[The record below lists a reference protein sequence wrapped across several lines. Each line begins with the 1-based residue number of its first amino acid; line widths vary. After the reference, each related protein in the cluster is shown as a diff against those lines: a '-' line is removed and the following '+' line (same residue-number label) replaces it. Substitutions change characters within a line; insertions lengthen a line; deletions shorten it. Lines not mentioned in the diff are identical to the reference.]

1 LTYTGFIPGRDEDVT
16 GLAIASI
23 HNNDKYA
30 ELKSQ
35 ENFYVEHYE
44 NILELTYRIH
54 LNNWFT
60 IQPDLQYVYS
70 PANCQ
75 CNSYSFVYGTRLE
88 LNL

>member
-54 LNNWFT
+54 LNN
-60 IQPDLQYVYS
+60 
-70 PANCQ
+70 
-75 CNSYSFVYGTRLE
+75 
-88 LNL
+88 